1 MDGIKDAATRGDDT
15 VEAVLDIDGM
25 TCASCVARVEK
36 RLGRVEGVEAA
47 VNLAT
52 ETARVRYPVGL
63 DTSALVDAVRAAGYD
78 ATVRTRGGSRS
89 ATVAPAASGPGQLT
103 DAAPPMPREAA
114 PVVVPAPGG
123 EIDAT
128 TGRPVETPDD
138 SAGQHPIAHP
148 YGTAHGGA
156 QDQGGAHPHSTDRGT
171 DGEHGGA
178 HDHGTAHVH
187 DTAGEH
193 GGHVHDT
200 TDAPGATP
208 LRTRLLVS
216 AALAIPVVALGMVPA
231 WQFLGWQW
239 VSLVLATPVVLW
251 GGWPFHRATL
261 RNARHGAATMDTLIT
276 LGTFAAYLWSVWAL
290 VFGNAGRI
298 GIQHEVMLFGPVH
311 DASAVV
317 YFEVAAAVTVLL
329 LLGRFIE
336 QRSTRRAG
344 AALRA
349 LLDLGAREAELADGR
364 RIAVDDLTIG
374 DVFVVRPGAVV
385 ATDGVVVEGR
395 ASVDES
401 MLTGE
406 SLPVEVSEGS
416 EVTGGTIAAGGRLTV
431 RATGVGK
438 QTRLAR
444 IARLV
449 EDAQLG
455 KSRVQ
460 RLADRISG
468 VFVPVVIVLAVVTL
482 IAWLVAG
489 QPVAAGFTAAVAVLI
504 IACPCAL
511 GLATPIAILVGTGRG
526 AQLGVL
532 VTGPEALESAER
544 IDTIVLDKTG
554 TLTSGRMSV
563 AQVVVAEGEDA
574 GGVLTRVAAVERGSE
589 HPVAAAIVAAA
600 GEGPT
605 ATDLDARAG
614 RGVTGTV
621 EGVRVFAG
629 RPVWVEELGAPL
641 TPDLRAAIAVGEER
655 GTVVVAGWADAD
667 GAPRARAV
675 IEIADTVRP
684 ESAEAV
690 ARLRALGLEPV
701 LLTGDN
707 PRIAGAVAAELGIER
722 VRAGVL
728 PEGKVDE
735 IAALRAEGRT
745 VAMVGDGVN
754 DAAALASADLGI
766 AMGGGTD
773 AALHASDI
781 ALMRDDPRGIVTA
794 VTLSRR
800 TMRVIRGNLFWAFAY
815 NVAAL
820 PLAALGL
827 LNPMI
832 AGAAMAFSSV
842 FVVLNSLRLRRAS

>member
-1 MDGIKDAATRGDDT
+1 MGDSDET
-15 VEAVLDIDGM
+15 TEAVLDIEGM

-52 ETARVRYPVGL
+52 ETARVRYPSDL
-63 DTSALVDAVRAAGYD
+63 DPAALVDAVRAAGYD
-78 ATVRTRGGSRS
+78 ATVRLRGAS
-89 ATVAPAASGPGQLT
+89 APASVRPTSLSREHP
-103 DAAPPMPREAA
+103 DAGTPAPDAVP
-114 PVVVPAPGG
+114 VPAPGG
-123 EIDAT
+123 EIDAV
-128 TGRPVETPDD
+128 TGT
-138 SAGQHPIAHP
+138 GIA
-148 YGTAHGGA
+148 
-156 QDQGGAHPHSTDRGT
+156 
-171 DGEHGGA
+171 E
-178 HDHGTAHVH
+178 AHVRGGH
-187 DTAGEH
+187 EAVDAVSGHERADAH

-200 TDAPGATP
+200 TDAPGSTP
-208 LRTRLLVS
+208 LRVRLWVS
-216 AALAIPVVALGMVPA
+216 LALAVPVVVLGMIPA
-231 WQFLGWQW
+231 WQFPGWQW
-239 VSLVLATPVVLW
+239 VSLVLATPIVLW

-290 VFGNAGRI
+290 VFGTAGRI
-298 GIQHEVMLFGPVH
+298 GIRHEVMLFGPVH
-311 DASAVV
+311 DATSVV
-317 YFEVAAAVTVLL
+317 YFEVAAAVTVFL
-329 LLGRFIE
+329 LLGRVIE

-364 RIAVDDLTIG
+364 RIDIDRLAVG
-374 DVFVVRPGAVV
+374 DAFVVRPGATV
-385 ATDGVVVEGR
+385 ATDGEVLEGR

-406 SLPVEVSEGS
+406 ALPVDVGPGS
-416 EVTGGTIAAGGRLTV
+416 TVTGGTIASGGRLVV
-431 RATGVGK
+431 RATGVGEH
-438 QTRLAR
+438 TRLAR

-468 VFVPVVIVLAVVTL
+468 VFVPVVIVLAVATL
-482 IAWLVAG
+482 VAWLLAG

-526 AQLGVL
+526 AQLGIL
-532 VTGPEALESAER
+532 VTGPAALESAER

-563 AQVVVAEGEDA
+563 AAVTTAEGQDA
-574 GGVLTRVAAVERGSE
+574 ADALRRIAAVERGSE
-589 HPVAAAIVAAA
+589 HPVAHAIVQAA
-600 GEGPT
+600 GEG
-605 ATDLDARAG
+605 AVAADLEALPG
-614 RGVTGTV
+614 RGVTGLV
-621 EGVRVFAG
+621 DGVRVFAG
-629 RPVWVEELGAPL
+629 RPALAADLGA
-641 TPDLRAAIAVGEER
+641 DLPAALAAAVETGERR
-655 GTVVVAGWADAD
+655 GTVVVAGWAAPD
-667 GAPRARAV
+667 GAMTVQAV
-675 IEIADTVRP
+675 IEVSDTVRP
-684 ESAEAV
+684 ESAAAV
-690 ARLRALGLEPV
+690 ARLTTMGLEPV

-707 PRIAGAVAAELGIER
+707 EHIARAVAAELGIER
-722 VRAGVL
+722 VRAGLL

-735 IAALRAEGRT
+735 IAALRREGRT

-794 VTLSRR
+794 LTLSRR
-800 TMRVIRGNLFWAFAY
+800 TMRIIRGNLFWAFAY

-827 LNPMI
+827 LNPML

-842 FVVLNSLRLRRAS
+842 FVVLNSLRLRR